1 MDVQG
6 KVLARLNEMS
16 IAYRLLEH
24 APVGG
29 ILDCLP
35 IAEQLHALMP
45 KNLFLAPRSE
55 KAFYLA
61 IVPPDS
67 VFRTADVSRQL
78 GSARLSF
85 ASEEKLDALLHTKP
99 GAISP
104 MGLLFDADRRV
115 QFAMDRALASAPI
128 LAFHPCVSTASIAIS
143 QTDFRRFLAQLRYE
157 IHWITT
163 KNSE

>member
-6 KVLARLNEMS
+6 DVLARLRDME
-16 IAYRLLEH
+16 IEYRFLAH
-24 APVGG
+24 APVRN
-29 ILDCLP
+29 IADCLP

-45 KNLFLAPRSE
+45 KNLFLTPRSE
-55 KAFYLA
+55 KTFYLA
-61 IVPPDS
+61 IVPPDAM
-67 VFRTADVSRQL
+67 FRTSDVSHQL

-85 ASEEKLDALLHTKP
+85 ASEERLDALLRTKP

-115 QFAMDRALASAPI
+115 QFAMDRALADAPV

-143 QTDFRRFLAQLRYE
+143 QTDFRRFLAELGYE